1 MTTPCPHS
9 KGLATPNP
17 KETMNT
23 HRYYT
28 DAYTNTF
35 TANITERVE
44 ENNKI
49 AIILDQTYFYP
60 TSGGQPHDTGTINGV
75 AVVDVTVREADGA
88 IVHWLAGAV
97 DEGEITAVIDWQRR
111 FDHMQQHTGQHIL
124 SQAFI
129 QIGNAETVGFHLSPE
144 TVTIDLNVGKISP
157 SQLEKVEQLA
167 NQIVFENRPIN
178 VRLVSLEEAHTLPL
192 RKIPPTRDGRL
203 RLVDIENFD
212 LNACGGTH
220 VDRTGG
226 VGLIKIIK
234 TERRNNQMRIEF
246 CCGGRA
252 LADYGEKNALLLDLS
267 VTLTTG
273 YANVPDSV
281 EKLREENKGNGR
293 LLKKLRTDLLGYEA
307 ENLLKNAPLI
317 TRVFEDKDADDL
329 RTLGRHLTQHD
340 GVITL
345 LGSVADGKV
354 QLLFSRHADAEGDMN
369 QLLRVAFG
377 EIRGGGGGSASLAQG
392 GGPLVEKT
400 AVEQA
405 IACAAEKLSIVNGQ

>member
-1 MTTPCPHS
+1 
-9 KGLATPNP
+9 
-17 KETMNT
+17 MNSR
-23 HRYYT
+23 RYYT
-28 DAYTNTF
+28 DAYTSTF
-35 TANITERVE
+35 SANITERIE
-44 ENNKI
+44 ENNKV

-60 TSGGQPHDTGTINGV
+60 TSGGQPHDTGSVSNDAGNSV
-75 AVVDVTVREADGA
+75 AVIDVTVREADGA
-88 IVHWLAGAV
+88 IVHWLNGNV
-97 DEGEITAVIDWQRR
+97 EMGEITAVIDWQRR

-129 QIGNAETVGFHLSPE
+129 QIANAETVGFHLSQE
-144 TVTIDLNVGKISP
+144 TVTIDLNVEKVSA

-167 NQIVFENRPIN
+167 NKIVFENRPIS
-178 VRLVSLEEAHTLPL
+178 VRFVSLEEAHTLPL

-234 TERRNNQMRIEF
+234 SERRNNQVRIEF
-246 CCGGRA
+246 CCGNRA
-252 LADYGEKNALLLDLS
+252 LVDYSAKNTILLDLS
-267 VTLTTG
+267 ATLTTG

-281 EKLREENKGNGR
+281 EKLREENKQNGR
-293 LLKKLRTDLLGYEA
+293 LLKKLKTDLLGYEA
-307 ENLLKNAPLI
+307 ENLLKNGNLI
-317 TRVFEDKDADDL
+317 THVFDDKGADDL
-329 RTLGRHLTQHD
+329 RTLGRQLTQHA
-340 GVITL
+340 GVIAL

-354 QLLFSRHADAEGDMN
+354 QLLFGRHADADGDMN

-377 EIRGGGGGSASLAQG
+377 EIRGGGGGSPTLAQG

-400 AVEQA
+400 AVEKA
-405 IACAAEKLSIVNGQ
+405 IACAVEELRG